1 MVSTLMKSLLLLA
14 LGGVCGVL
22 ITVLFFTIDP
32 TFRANESDGAGGGNV
47 TLVLNERALAILI
60 AEQLPQVPAFGEKPQ
75 VEVTVG
81 TAGIIKVE
89 MTLGTLGVGLRSSIT
104 LDPNIVDGH
113 LKLDVVEAALGDIAA
128 PGVIADLIEQPIQA
142 RLEDLA
148 GGLEYRLTSIRTTD
162 RRLTLEIAI

>member
-1 MVSTLMKSLLLLA
+1 MVSGLMKSLLLLV

-22 ITVLFFTIDP
+22 ITVLFFTLDP
-32 TFRANESDGAGGGNV
+32 TFEANEKDGAGGGNV
-47 TLVLNERALAILI
+47 TLVLDERALAIII
-60 AEQLPQVPAFGEKPQ
+60 ADQLPQIPAFGEKPQ

-104 LDPNIVDGH
+104 LDPNIVDGRLH
-113 LKLDVVEAALGDIAA
+113 LDVVEAALGEVAA
-128 PGVIADLIEQPIQA
+128 PGVVAGLIEQPIQA
-142 RLEDLA
+142 RLDDLA
-148 GGLEYRLTSIRTTD
+148 GGLEYRLTSIRTTE

>member
-1 MVSTLMKSLLLLA
+1 MKSLLLLA

-32 TFRANESDGAGGGNV
+32 TFQANESDGAGGGNV
-47 TLVLNERALAILI
+47 TLALNERALAILI
-60 AEQLPQVPAFGEKPQ
+60 AEQLPKVPAFGEKPQ

-104 LDPNIVDGH
+104 VDPNIVDGR
-113 LKLDVVEAALGDIAA
+113 LQLDVVEAALGEIAA
-128 PGVIADLIEQPIQA
+128 PGVIANLIEQPIQK

>member
-104 LDPNIVDGH
+104 LDPNIVDGRLH
-113 LKLDVVEAALGDIAA
+113 LDVVESALGEIAA
-128 PGVIADLIEQPIQA
+128 PEVIAGLIEQPIQA
-142 RLEDLA
+142 RLDALA

-162 RRLTLEIAI
+162 RRLALEIAI